1 MSLMSLGAVFLS
13 SMATGVLTE
22 AEVSWIAAHQGSFNR
37 HEAAVALRLGRLLD
51 EGTINLGCRLG

>member
-1 MSLMSLGAVFLS
+1 
-13 SMATGVLTE
+13 MATGVLTE
-22 AEVSWIAAHQGSFNR
+22 AEMSWIAAHQGSFNR

>member
-1 MSLMSLGAVFLS
+1 
-13 SMATGVLTE
+13 MATGVRTQ

-37 HEAAVALRLGRLLD
+37 REAAVALRLGRLLD

>member
-1 MSLMSLGAVFLS
+1 MT
-13 SMATGVLTE
+13 TGVLTQ

-51 EGTINLGCRLG
+51 QGTINLGCRLG

>member
-1 MSLMSLGAVFLS
+1 
-13 SMATGVLTE
+13 MATGVLTE
-22 AEVSWIAAHQGSFNR
+22 AEVSWIADHQAGFNR